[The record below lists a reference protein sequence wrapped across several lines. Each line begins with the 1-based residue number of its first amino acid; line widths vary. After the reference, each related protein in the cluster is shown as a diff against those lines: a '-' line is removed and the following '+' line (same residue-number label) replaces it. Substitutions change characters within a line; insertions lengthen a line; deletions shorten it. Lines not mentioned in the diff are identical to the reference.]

1 MTMMNRLSLSAPPYI
16 ALTKNEIS
24 LLDCLVKDK
33 EPHLS
38 QETTL
43 SHYLNKISKLGGY
56 LARASDPPPGNIVMW
71 RGMSRLVDIELGF
84 KIAMKVVGN

>member
-1 MTMMNRLSLSAPPYI
+1 MTMINRLFPSAPPYI

-33 EPHLS
+33 ETHLS

-84 KIAMKVVGN
+84 RIAMKVVGN